1 MNSTLQTVALG
12 TAALGALS
20 GTLGTFAVLRRQSL
34 LGDAVSHAALPGVAL
49 AFVVTG
55 SKAPLTLAVGA
66 AIAGWLGTA
75 AVLLIVRRSRVPY
88 DSALGIVLSVFF
100 GFGIV
105 LLTAL
110 QKKPDASQAGLER
123 YLFGQAATLLDSDVR
138 ALAGLGA
145 VALAIVL
152 LLWKE
157 FKLLAFDSDYAATL
171 GYPTRPLD
179 FLLTG
184 LLVLAVVLGLQCVGV
199 VLMSALVVAP
209 ATAARQWSDRL
220 GVVVVLAATFGGLS
234 GLGGTLAGDALSAR
248 GKPVPTGPAIVL
260 VATAIVGVSLMWKL
274 LPQRR
279 KEELATDEHG

>member
-20 GTLGTFAVLRRQSL
+20 GALGTFAVLRRQSL

-49 AFVVTG
+49 AFMLTG
-55 SKAPLTLAVGA
+55 SKAPLALASGA
-66 AIAGWLGTA
+66 ALAGWLGTCI
-75 AVLLIVRRSRVPY
+75 VLLIVRRSRVPY

-100 GFGIV
+100 GFGVV

-110 QKKPDASQAGLER
+110 QKRADASQAGLER
-123 YLFGQAATLLDSDVR
+123 YLFGQAATLLDSDVQ

-157 FKLLAFDSDYAATL
+157 FKLLAFDPDYAATL
-171 GYPTRPLD
+171 GLPVRPLD

-209 ATAARQWSDRL
+209 AAAARQWSDRL
-220 GVVVVLAATFGGLS
+220 GVVVLLAAAFGGLS
-234 GLGGTLAGDALSAR
+234 GLGGTLAGHALSAP
-248 GKPVPTGPAIVL
+248 GKPLPTGPAVVL
-260 VATAIVGVSLMWKL
+260 AATAIVAVSLAWKL
-274 LPQRR
+274 VPRSQ
-279 KEELATDEHG
+279 KEGVAADLRG